1 MFGANVE
8 YRIQNTA
15 NVLGEWVERGEGYGK
30 CMFVHAY
37 VWHTRFGGARFIV
50 FICSWPTET
59 TPRLSSLRDC
69 CRCPTVPRGRGRE
82 RGTSVVL
89 FECRPKTILY
99 HVEDST
105 DDVAVVVATDCCCCW
120 CNL

>member
-15 NVLGEWVERGEGYGK
+15 NVLGDWDGAGVVGGAGGEEGHGK

-37 VWHTRFGGARFIV
+37 VWHTRVGGARFIV

-69 CRCPTVPRGRGRE
+69 CCCPTVPRGRGR
-82 RGTSVVL
+82 
-89 FECRPKTILY
+89 
-99 HVEDST
+99 HV
-105 DDVAVVVATDCCCCW
+105 CCPV
-120 CNL
+120 